1 MPLALWP
8 VAQTSA
14 QYQRAGRYHP
24 DSARHPGKMLPALAA
39 RIVSEYSTP
48 GELVCDPMCGIG
60 TTIVEAGLL
69 DRRAIGVELEAA
81 WVGLARANLDRLLA
95 PDRRR
100 LAEVHQGDARRL
112 PGILGDLVGHVD
124 LIVTSPPYAC
134 DAGVIDRKAWVVG
147 GRLCA
152 SETLNYSADRAN
164 LGHARGRAYAEA
176 MAEVY
181 TACHGVLRPGG
192 LLVTVTKNMRRAGRC
207 VDLAAL
213 TVTLA
218 RSAGF
223 AYLGHVV
230 ALHAAVRDSGLLA
243 RPSFWQL
250 TQTRKARARGEPA
263 HLSVHEDVLV
273 LQARERSD
281 DQRPAAVGVG
291 HRPAVPPLPASR
303 PLPGGQLGP
312 SGQDAP
318 CCRAGRHLRLHL
330 TRRLRARPDV
340 RHRHH
345 LGRSRPPGP

>member
-1 MPLALWP
+1 MATNPHTTPDPSRPSPAASVPLVLWP

-39 RIVSEYSTP
+39 RIVSEYSAA
-48 GELVCDPMCGIG
+48 GQLVCDPMCGIG
-60 TTIVEAGLL
+60 TTVVEAGLL
-69 DRRAIGVELEAA
+69 GRQAIGVELEAG
-81 WVGLARANLDRLLA
+81 WVALARANLDRLLE

-100 LAEVHQGDARRL
+100 LAEVRQGDARHL
-112 PGILGDLVGHVD
+112 PGILGELAGRVD

-134 DAGVIDRKAWVVG
+134 DAGVIDRKAWLAG
-147 GRLCA
+147 GRLCTTG
-152 SETLNYSADRAN
+152 TLNYSTDRAN
-164 LGHARGRAYAEA
+164 LGHARGPVYTAA

-181 TACHGVLRPGG
+181 AACHAVLRPGG

-213 TVTLA
+213 TVILA

-223 AYLGHVV
+223 SYLGHVV
-230 ALHAAVRDSGLLA
+230 ALHAAIRDSQLVA

-273 LQARERSD
+273 FQVSE
-281 DQRPAAVGVG
+281 V
-291 HRPAVPPLPASR
+291 SR
-303 PLPGGQLGP
+303 
-312 SGQDAP
+312 
-318 CCRAGRHLRLHL
+318 
-330 TRRLRARPDV
+330 
-340 RHRHH
+340 
-345 LGRSRPPGP
+345 

>member
-1 MPLALWP
+1 MPADIPLSVWP
-8 VAQTSA
+8 TAQRNA
-14 QYQRAGRYHP
+14 RAQRAGRYVEISGHHP
-24 DSARHPGKMLPALAA
+24 AKMLPAIAA
-39 RIVSEYSTP
+39 RAIATYSAP
-48 GELVCDPMCGIG
+48 GDLVCDPMCGIG

-69 DRRAIGVELEAA
+69 DRRAVGVELEAA
-81 WVGLARANLDRLLA
+81 WVALARANLDRLLE

-100 LAEVHQGDARRL
+100 LAEVRQGDARRL
-112 PGILGDLVGHVD
+112 PGILGDLAGRVD

-134 DAGVIDRKAWVVG
+134 DAGVIDRKAWVAG

-152 SETLNYSADRAN
+152 TETLNYSADRAN
-164 LGHARGRAYAEA
+164 LGHARGPAYAEA

-181 TACHGVLRPGG
+181 TACQAVLRPGG

-213 TVTLA
+213 TVHLA

-230 ALHAAVRDSGLLA
+230 ALHAAVRDSQLVA

-273 LQARERSD
+273 LQARE
-281 DQRPAAVGVG
+281 VG
-291 HRPAVPPLPASR
+291 R
-303 PLPGGQLGP
+303 
-312 SGQDAP
+312 
-318 CCRAGRHLRLHL
+318 
-330 TRRLRARPDV
+330 
-340 RHRHH
+340 
-345 LGRSRPPGP
+345 